1 MRGAALLVCA
11 GALAATVRGPPALEG
26 ALMQPAEDGDG
37 PQQWCVCPLL
47 SPEGLLPPTNC
58 LIATMRCWPQAGFAF
73 QHWLLPWWWTSDDPP
88 TPEKGGTLLEN
99 EEMASN
105 SPTKFVPG

>member
-26 ALMQPAEDGDG
+26 ALVQPAEDGDG
-37 PQQWCVCPLL
+37 PL
-47 SPEGLLPPTNC
+47 
-58 LIATMRCWPQAGFAF
+58 
-73 QHWLLPWWWTSDDPP
+73 
-88 TPEKGGTLLEN
+88 TPGKGGTLLEN

-105 SPTKFVPG
+105 SPKKFVPG